1 MAAEKR
7 GREKFGN
14 GDKEHQNGNLLSS
27 VNFMEDAVEASVTPK
42 ENVDTSLIQ
51 QTNPVGERVE
61 PAKRSVGRQP
71 KERKIKRTYPKT
83 IYFDEPTSMKLS
95 DVRTKD
101 KIEIKDLV
109 LVATIEFLK
118 RNFNEEERCLSE
130 ASKDYIRKEMDKILE
145 VFSE

>member
-1 MAAEKR
+1 MANKPSNLNISQSVKEIQHKNNIGQSQKEK
-7 GREKFGN
+7 E
-14 GDKEHQNGNLLSS
+14 
-27 VNFMEDAVEASVTPK
+27 EA
-42 ENVDTSLIQ
+42 NIQ
-51 QTNPVGERVE
+51 QQPLVGERVE

-130 ASKDYIRKEMDKILE
+130 ASKNYIRKEMDKILE

>member
-1 MAAEKR
+1 MANKSSL
-7 GREKFGN
+7 KI
-14 GDKEHQNGNLLSS
+14 GDSMKELRQKNNMGEYQKSEPER
-27 VNFMEDAVEASVTPK
+27 VVQE
-42 ENVDTSLIQ
+42 Q
-51 QTNPVGERVE
+51 VGERVE

-101 KIEIKDLV
+101 KVEIKDLV

>member
-1 MAAEKR
+1 MANKSSL
-7 GREKFGN
+7 KI
-14 GDKEHQNGNLLSS
+14 GDSMKELRQKNNMGEYQKSEPER
-27 VNFMEDAVEASVTPK
+27 VVQE
-42 ENVDTSLIQ
+42 Q
-51 QTNPVGERVE
+51 VGERVE

-130 ASKDYIRKEMDKILE
+130 ASKDYIRNEMDKILE

>member
-1 MAAEKR
+1 MANKSSL
-7 GREKFGN
+7 KI
-14 GDKEHQNGNLLSS
+14 GDSMKELRQKNNMGEYQKSEPER
-27 VNFMEDAVEASVTPK
+27 VVQE
-42 ENVDTSLIQ
+42 Q
-51 QTNPVGERVE
+51 VGEKVE

-83 IYFDEPTSMKLS
+83 IYFDEPTSLKLS

>member
-1 MAAEKR
+1 MANKSSL
-7 GREKFGN
+7 KI
-14 GDKEHQNGNLLSS
+14 GDSMKELRQKNNMGEYQKSEPERI
-27 VNFMEDAVEASVTPK
+27 VQD
-42 ENVDTSLIQ
+42 Q
-51 QTNPVGERVE
+51 VGERVE

>member
-1 MAAEKR
+1 MANKSSLKIGDSMKELRQKNNMGEYQKSEP
-7 GREKFGN
+7 GRVVQE
-14 GDKEHQNGNLLSS
+14 Q
-27 VNFMEDAVEASVTPK
+27 
-42 ENVDTSLIQ
+42 
-51 QTNPVGERVE
+51 VGERVE

>member
-1 MAAEKR
+1 MANKSAFSITSNMKEMRQKNNMGEYQKETQELAEAA
-7 GREKFGN
+7 
-14 GDKEHQNGNLLSS
+14 Q
-27 VNFMEDAVEASVTPK
+27 P
-42 ENVDTSLIQ
+42 VD
-51 QTNPVGERVE
+51 RVE

-109 LVATIEFLK
+109 LVATIDFLNK
-118 RNFNEEERCLSE
+118 NFNEEARSLRES
-130 ASKDYIRKEMDKILE
+130 AKDFIRMEKNRILDE
-145 VFSE
+145 FGE